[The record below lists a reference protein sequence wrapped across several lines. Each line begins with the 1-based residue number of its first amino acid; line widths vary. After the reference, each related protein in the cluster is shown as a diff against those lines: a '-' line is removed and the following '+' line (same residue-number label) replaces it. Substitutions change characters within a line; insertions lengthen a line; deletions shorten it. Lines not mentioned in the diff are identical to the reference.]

1 MKIKAIEEGGVTSPL
16 GFQAGAARASIKKL
30 GRYDIAVVVSQVP
43 AVAAGVFTT
52 NKFQAAPVQVSRKH
66 LTQEEVIGLVVNS
79 GCANACTGLQG
90 LKNAEE
96 MTIAVAEALGYKANE
111 VMVASTGVIGVP
123 LPMERVIKG
132 INEACTKLSNNN
144 GKIAAQAIM
153 TTDTFEKEA
162 AVQFELEGKT
172 ITLGAMAK
180 GSGMIH
186 PDMATLLSFVTTDI
200 AITKKCLREALLEAN
215 RDSFNMVTVDRDTS
229 TNDSLIILA
238 NGQAGNLLISEIE
251 SVGYKSF
258 RDALTYLCTE
268 MAKMIARDGEGAT
281 KLIEVQVLEAYTDED
296 ARKAARSI
304 ASSNLVKTAIFGE
317 DANWGRI
324 ICALG
329 YSGAEFNPDLVD
341 IYIGDLKVAVNGEG
355 LSFDEEAATDILK
368 NETIIIKVVLKQG
381 LAKSKAWGCDL
392 TYEYIK
398 INGEYRT

>member
-1 MKIKAIEEGGVTSPL
+1 MNIKVIEDGGITSPL
-16 GFQAGAARASIKKL
+16 GFQAGAARASIKKPE
-30 GRYDIAVVVSQVP
+30 RYDLAVVVSQVP

-52 NKFQAAPVQVSRKH
+52 NKFQAAPVQVSRRNIIHEK
-66 LTQEEVIGLVVNS
+66 VIGFVVNS
-79 GCANACTGLQG
+79 GSANACTGLPG
-90 LKNAEE
+90 LTDAEE
-96 MTIAVAEALGYKANE
+96 MITKAAEAVGCYAEEMLI
-111 VMVASTGVIGVP
+111 ASTGVIGVP
-123 LPMERVIKG
+123 LPMGRILKG
-132 INEACTKLSNNN
+132 INDACANLSIKN
-144 GKIAAQAIM
+144 GNIAAQAIM
-153 TTDTFEKEA
+153 TTDTFAKEG
-162 AVQFELEGKT
+162 AVQFDLEGKT

-186 PDMATLLSFVTTDI
+186 PDMATLLGFVTTDI

-229 TNDSLIILA
+229 TNDSLFVLA
-238 NGQAGNLLISEIE
+238 NGQAGNQLISEIE

-258 RDALTYLCTE
+258 RDALSYLCTE

-281 KLIEVQVLEAYTDED
+281 KLIEVQVLEANTNED

-304 ASSNLVKTAIFGE
+304 AASNLVKAAIFGE

-341 IYIGDLKVAVNGEG
+341 VCIGDLKVAMNGQG
-355 LSFDEEAATDILK
+355 LSFDEEVAKDILRNK
-368 NETIIIKVVLKQG
+368 TIVIKVVLKQG
-381 LAKSKAWGCDL
+381 QAKSKAWGCDL
-392 TYEYIK
+392 TYEYVK

>member
-1 MKIKAIEEGGVTSPL
+1 
-16 GFQAGAARASIKKL
+16 
-30 GRYDIAVVVSQVP
+30 
-43 AVAAGVFTT
+43 
-52 NKFQAAPVQVSRKH
+52 
-66 LTQEEVIGLVVNS
+66 
-79 GCANACTGLQG
+79 
-90 LKNAEE
+90 
-96 MTIAVAEALGYKANE
+96 
-111 VMVASTGVIGVP
+111 
-123 LPMERVIKG
+123 
-132 INEACTKLSNNN
+132 
-144 GKIAAQAIM
+144 
-153 TTDTFEKEA
+153 
-162 AVQFELEGKT
+162 
-172 ITLGAMAK
+172 
-180 GSGMIH
+180 
-186 PDMATLLSFVTTDI
+186 
-200 AITKKCLREALLEAN
+200 
-215 RDSFNMVTVDRDTS
+215 
-229 TNDSLIILA
+229 
-238 NGQAGNLLISEIE
+238 
-251 SVGYKSF
+251 
-258 RDALTYLCTE
+258 